1 MRGNQSQVIGQALLG
16 SLFDAEGL
24 PSLPGMII
32 PTTVPARLSRMRWHN
47 SYREAGVEVG
57 SISLVRGPS
66 ANFKERDSG
75 KFAIRPTCTSNRGL
89 RLVKWSDPSHAVLLY
104 FMPCSRARAC
114 MIGHSR
120 CTSNYTLIF
129 IARDVAE
136 FSSQSHCKLSTTV
149 P

>member
-57 SISLVRGPS
+57 SISLARGPS

-75 KFAIRPTCTSNRGL
+75 KFAIRPTSTWTHHDAEQTRVCTIQ
-89 RLVKWSDPSHAVLLY
+89 VTV
-104 FMPCSRARAC
+104 AC
-114 MIGHSR
+114 
-120 CTSNYTLIF
+120 
-129 IARDVAE
+129 D
-136 FSSQSHCKLSTTV
+136 
-149 P
+149 